1 MKLDC
6 QVGGERHYTFFHNL
20 FFKKM
25 SPNVMF
31 KKKTMSKNC
40 SLNLFYIGDK
50 ESFFEHYEVLILV
63 GCEHKS
69 IKFESLY
76 DRFDCA
82 LTGNITS

>member
-1 MKLDC
+1 MLVEKGTIHFSTIYFL
-6 QVGGERHYTFFHNL
+6 
-20 FFKKM
+20 KKCHPM
-25 SPNVMF
+25 LCL
-31 KKKTMSKNC
+31 KKTMSKNC
-40 SLNLFYIGDK
+40 SLNLFYMGDK

-69 IKFESLY
+69 IKFERLY